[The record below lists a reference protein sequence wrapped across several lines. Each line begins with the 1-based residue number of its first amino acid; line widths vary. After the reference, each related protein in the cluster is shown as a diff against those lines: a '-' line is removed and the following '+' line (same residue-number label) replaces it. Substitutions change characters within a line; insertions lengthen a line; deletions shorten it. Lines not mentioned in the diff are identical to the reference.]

1 MYNLSDINTIKSI
14 LSKNGFSFSKSLGQN
29 FIIDDSVCPR
39 MADAAVP
46 NGDYGVVEVGP
57 GIGVLTAELAKRAK
71 RVVAIELD
79 DRLPPILSDTL
90 SDFDNVKIVNGDV
103 MKIDL
108 KALIKEEFPETPVVI
123 CANLPYYITSPVI
136 MKLLEEDLPIESIVV
151 MVQKE
156 AADRLCADVGTRDA
170 GAVTVAVNYYA
181 TTDELFFV
189 GKESFMPSPKVDSE
203 VIALTLRRER
213 ISAIDDEAKFFTMI
227 KTAFTKRRK
236 TIMNSLCFGPVTKDS
251 LGATL
256 DSLAIPR
263 TARIEELNME
273 QLIAIY
279 TALFA

>member
-14 LSKNGFSFSKSLGQN
+14 LSKNGFSFSKALGQN
-29 FIIDDSVCPR
+29 FIVDDSVCPR

-46 NGDYGVVEVGP
+46 SGDYGVVEVGP

-79 DRLPPILSDTL
+79 DRLPPILADTL
-90 SDFDNVKIVNGDV
+90 ADFDNVKIVSGDV

-108 KALIKEEFPETPVVI
+108 KALIEEKFSGMPVVI

-181 TTDELFFV
+181 TADELFFV
-189 GKESFMPSPKVDSE
+189 GKECFMPSPKVDSE
-203 VIALTLRRER
+203 VIALTLRSDRPY
-213 ISAIDDEAKFFTMI
+213 DVDEAKFFNMI

-236 TIMNSLCFGPVTKDS
+236 TIMNSLCFGSVTKDT
-251 LGATL
+251 LGAAL

-273 QLIAIY
+273 QLISIY
-279 TALFA
+279 TELFQ

>member
-1 MYNLSDINTIKSI
+1 MYNLSDINIIKSI
-14 LSKNGFSFSKSLGQN
+14 LSKNGFSFSKALGQN

-46 NGDYGVVEVGP
+46 SGDYGVVEVGP
-57 GIGVLTAELAKRAK
+57 GIGVLTAELAKLAK

-79 DRLPPILSDTL
+79 DRLPPILNDTL
-90 SDFDNVKIVNGDV
+90 SDFDNVKIVSGDV

-108 KALIKEEFPETPVVI
+108 KALIKEEFPDTPVVI

-136 MKLLEEDLPIESIVV
+136 MKLLEESLPIESIVV

-181 TTDELFFV
+181 TADELFFV
-189 GKESFMPSPKVDSE
+189 GKECFMPSPKVDSE
-203 VIALTLRRER
+203 VIKLTLRDNHPYD
-213 ISAIDDEAKFFTMI
+213 IDEAKFFNMI

-236 TIMNSLCFGPVTKDS
+236 TIMNSLCFGSVTKDA

-256 DSLAIPR
+256 DSLDIPR

>member
-14 LSKNGFSFSKSLGQN
+14 LSKNGFSFSKALGQN
-29 FIIDDSVCPR
+29 FIVDDSVCPR

-79 DRLPPILSDTL
+79 DRLPPILADTL
-90 SDFDNVKIVNGDV
+90 ADFDNVKIVSGDV

-108 KALIKEEFPETPVVI
+108 KALIEEEFPGMPVVI

-181 TTDELFFV
+181 TADELFFV
-189 GKESFMPSPKVDSE
+189 GKECFMPSPKVDSE
-203 VIALTLRRER
+203 VIALTLRSDRPY
-213 ISAIDDEAKFFTMI
+213 DVDEAKFFNMI

-236 TIMNSLCFGPVTKDS
+236 TIMNSLCFGSVTKDT
-251 LGATL
+251 LGAAL

-273 QLIAIY
+273 QLISIY
-279 TALFA
+279 TELFQ